1 MINLVDL
8 VGYTAPRFSQ
18 KGGLVCALLRRGP
31 VSPNTVP
38 GKKKKVC
45 VLGMG
50 CGRHGSAS
58 ELNFRPFGARAGAFR
73 G

>member
-38 GKKKKVC
+38 GKKTEGVRA
-45 VLGMG
+45 
-50 CGRHGSAS
+50 RHGLRAS
-58 ELNFRPFGARAGAFR
+58 WQRVRIEF
-73 G
+73 